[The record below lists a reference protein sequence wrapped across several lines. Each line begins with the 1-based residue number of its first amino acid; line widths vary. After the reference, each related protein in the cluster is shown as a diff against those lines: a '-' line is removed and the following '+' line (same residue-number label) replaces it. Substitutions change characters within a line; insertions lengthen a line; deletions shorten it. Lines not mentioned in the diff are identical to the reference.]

1 MLKIAIAA
9 LIMSVQASAGD
20 AKPTITA
27 TAYGP
32 GVVKFLSA
40 LDCKQKQPKLT
51 FMFEG
56 LADPMKARID
66 PNLCRLLYFHSLD
79 VGNGPSIFTFYV
91 ADREIIAFMLHDE
104 KRNPEGRLEIKPI
117 E

>member
-1 MLKIAIAA
+1 MLRLAIAA
-9 LIMSVQASAGD
+9 LIMSVQALAGD

-27 TAYGP
+27 AAYGP
-32 GVVKFLSA
+32 GEVKFLSP
-40 LDCKQKQPKLT
+40 LDCKQKQPRMT

-56 LADPMKARID
+56 ADPMRVRID
-66 PNLCRLLYFHSLD
+66 PNLCRLLYFHSVD
-79 VGNGPSIFTFYV
+79 TGNGPSIFTFYV
-91 ADREIIAFMLHDE
+91 ADHEIIAYLLHDP